1 MRELTDERPGLPA
14 DAGYITTVCCT
25 EGKQTGRIKEEVE
38 NMQNVSTVI
47 RHPVPIATAVASG
60 LLAFAAGAV
69 IALGAPAGGGGGQP
83 RRARARGGGSAPPAP
98 PRPPG
103 LRSGRPPV
111 WVSAARLEPSLP
123 AT

>member
-38 NMQNVSTVI
+38 NMQNVSTGI
-47 RHPVPIATAVASG
+47 RRPVPIATAAASG

-69 IALGAPAGGGGGQP
+69 IALGVPAVAAGLSASHNSNATVSVAAPASLGVCSSVG
-83 RRARARGGGSAPPAP
+83 AKPA
-98 PRPPG
+98 G
-103 LRSGRPPV
+103 N
-111 WVSAARLEPSLP
+111 
-123 AT
+123 